1 MKVIIIGGVAGGA
14 SCAARLRRLNEN
26 AEIIIYEKTN
36 YISYAN
42 CGLPYYIG
50 DVIKEESSLTLSTP
64 SSLKKRFN
72 IDVFVNHEVL
82 KIDVLKKQV
91 IVKDLINN
99 TEIVNSYDKLVIAT
113 GAKAIKP
120 NFYLENERV
129 FTLKTVEDTLKIKE
143 FIKNNKVNS
152 ALVIGGGFIGLEMSE
167 NLKKLGLDVTLIEG
181 KDHVL
186 SNIDS
191 DMASFVHNNLIKNDI
206 KLHLNTHVDKLVR
219 VYDKIQVILKDKTLK
234 EFDIVICSIGV
245 KPENLLGKDI
255 GLELGI
261 NNLIKVNEHMETS
274 IKDIYAVG
282 DVVEVKNLITNNN
295 SQISLAGPANK
306 QGRIAADNIC
316 AIKSTY
322 KGSLASSILKVF
334 DLSVATIGINE
345 EICKR
350 LNINYEKIIF
360 TSSSHATYYPGS
372 KSLTTKI
379 IYNKD
384 NLDIL
389 GGQIVGYDSVDKR
402 IDVLATAIFAKLK
415 ATFLKDLDLSYAP
428 PYSTAKDPINMAG
441 FIIENIEQNL
451 VKQFYYEDINSLR
464 KEDVILLDTR
474 TKIEY
479 ERGHADGFMHI
490 PLDELRNRLTELD
503 VNKPIYVM
511 CQSGLRSYIATRILC
526 QNGFD
531 AYNFAGGYL
540 LYSSIEKSKCLTKE
554 ICNCGIDKNIK

>member
-26 AEIIIYEKTN
+26 AKIVIYEKTN

-64 SSLKKRFN
+64 SSFKKRFN
-72 IDVFVNHEVL
+72 IDVFVSHEVI
-82 KIDVLKKQV
+82 KIDPVKKCV

-99 TEIVNSYDKLVIAT
+99 IEFTDFFDKLVIAT

-120 NFYLENERV
+120 NFYLEDERV
-129 FTLKTVEDTLKIKE
+129 FTLKTVEDSFLIKE
-143 FIKNNKVNS
+143 FIKNNNVNN

-167 NLKKLGLDVTLIEG
+167 NLKNIGLDVTLVEG

-186 SNIDS
+186 NNLDY

-206 KLHLNTHVDKLVR
+206 KLYLNTLVDKLVR
-219 VYDKIQVILKDKTLK
+219 VDNKIQVIFQDKSVK
-234 EFDIVICSIGV
+234 EFDIIICSIGV
-245 KPENLLGKDI
+245 KPESFLGKDA

-261 NNLIKVNEHMETS
+261 NDLIKVNEHMETS

-282 DVVEVKNLITNNN
+282 DVVEVKNLITGNN

-316 AIKSTY
+316 GIKSSY
-322 KGSLASSILKVF
+322 KGSIASSILKVF
-334 DLSVATIGINE
+334 DLSVAGTGINE
-345 EICKR
+345 EMCKK

-360 TSSSHATYYPGS
+360 TSSSHATYYPGG
-372 KSLTTKI
+372 KSLTSKI
-379 IYNKD
+379 IYNKE

-402 IDVLATAIFAKLK
+402 IDVLATAIFSKLK
-415 ATFLKDLDLSYAP
+415 ATDLKDLDLSYAP
-428 PYSTAKDPINMAG
+428 SYSTAKDPLNMAG

-451 VKQFYYEDINSLR
+451 VKQFYYEDIEKLR
-464 KEDVILLDTR
+464 KLDVILLDTR
-474 TKIEY
+474 TQLEY
-479 ERGHADGFMHI
+479 ERGHAEGFMHI
-490 PLDELRNRLTELD
+490 PLDELRNRLSELD
-503 VNKPIYVM
+503 KRKPIYVM
-511 CQSGLRSYIATRILC
+511 CQSGLRSYIATRILI
-526 QNGFD
+526 QNGYD
-531 AYNFAGGYL
+531 AYNFTGGYL
-540 LYSSIEKSKCLTKE
+540 LYSSIEKSNSLTKN
-554 ICNCGIDKNIK
+554 IFPCGMDKCIK

>member
-64 SSLKKRFN
+64 SSFKKRFN

-82 KIDVLKKQV
+82 KIDSLKKQV

-99 TEIVNSYDKLVIAT
+99 TEFVNSYDKLVIAT

-120 NFYLENERV
+120 NFYLEDERV
-129 FTLKTVEDTLKIKE
+129 FTLKTVEDAIKIKE
-143 FIKNNKVNS
+143 YIKNNTVNN
-152 ALVIGGGFIGLEMSE
+152 AAIIGGGFIGLEMSE
-167 NLKKLGLDVTLIEG
+167 NLKSLGLDVALIEG

-186 SNIDS
+186 NNLDFDI
-191 DMASFVHNNLIKNDI
+191 ASFVHNNLIKNDI
-206 KLHLNTHVDKLVR
+206 KLYLNTFVDKLIR
-219 VYDKIQVILKDKTLK
+219 VNNKIQVIFQDKSIK
-234 EFDIVICSIGV
+234 EFDIIVCSIGV
-245 KPENLLGKDI
+245 RPESLLGKDI

-274 IKDIYAVG
+274 INDIYAVG
-282 DVVEVKNLITNNN
+282 DVVEVKNFITCDN

-316 AIKSTY
+316 GIKSTY
-322 KGSLASSILKVF
+322 KGSLASSIIKVF
-334 DLSVATIGINE
+334 DLSVATTGINE
-345 EICKR
+345 ETCKR
-350 LNINYEKIIF
+350 LNINYEKVIF
-360 TSSSHATYYPGS
+360 TSSSHANYYPGG
-372 KSLTTKI
+372 KSLTSKI

-389 GGQIVGYDSVDKR
+389 GGQIIGYDSVDKR
-402 IDVLATAIFAKLK
+402 IDVLATAIFSKLK
-415 ATFLKDLDLSYAP
+415 ATNLKDLDLSYAP

-451 VKQFYYEDINSLR
+451 VKQFYYEDINNLR

-474 TKIEY
+474 TKTEY
-479 ERGHADGFMHI
+479 ERGHAEGFMHI

-503 VNKPIYVM
+503 KSKPIYVM

-526 QNGFD
+526 QSGFN

-540 LYSSIEKSKCLTKE
+540 LYSSVEKSKCLTKE
-554 ICNCGIDKNIK
+554 IYNCGMDRNIK